1 MSKSLFAAL
10 LLLSAAIPTLA
21 HADDMVD
28 VQAASA
34 AFYASL
40 SVLDDGSA
48 MAKVFADTDYVTFVG
63 PRKKTVIV
71 GAKALTGYFN
81 TANKMFK
88 ARKTTIT
95 DSHMHINGNV
105 AWEVGLEKGENTMAD
120 GKVLPVDWVV
130 TNVFEKQGDGR
141 WLMVSHHVQPGPKE
155 P

>member
-1 MSKSLFAAL
+1 MPKSFIAAIFF
-10 LLLSAAIPTLA
+10 LSAAMPNFA
-21 HADDMVD
+21 QADDMAD

-34 AFYASL
+34 AFYSSL

-71 GAKALTGYFN
+71 GSKALTAYFN
-81 TANKMFK
+81 TANKLFK
-88 ARKTTIT
+88 ARTSAIT
-95 DSHMHINGNV
+95 DTHMHINGNV

-120 GKVLPVDWVV
+120 GKVMPVDWVV
-130 TNVFEKQGDGR
+130 TNVFEKQADGR
-141 WLMVSHHVQPGPKE
+141 WLMVSHHVQPGPRE

>member
-1 MSKSLFAAL
+1 MPKSFFLAILA
-10 LLLSAAIPTLA
+10 LSAIIPSLA
-21 HADDMVD
+21 HADDVAD

-34 AFYASL
+34 AFYSSL

-81 TANKMFK
+81 AANKLFK
-88 ARKTTIT
+88 ARTTTIT
-95 DSHMHINGNV
+95 ESHMHINGNV
-105 AWEVGLEKGENTMAD
+105 AWEVGVEKGENTMAD
-120 GKVLPVDWVV
+120 GKVMPVDWVV